1 MNQDERIRA
10 AMHEIVG
17 EKLSLEADLWPQ
29 IVQRLVLR
37 EPEPKRAS
45 IKLSR
50 KMVLLLVALLLMTTA
65 AYAYGAGILDPG
77 LKWAQEHGL
86 LVTLNQPGKP
96 TPYVVRPQSLAGV
109 SAKLDWAYADENRI
123 VFQVTL
129 SGLTPPPGHTIPEM
143 ICEPSV
149 SSDAQAHIQP
159 YLINSENADY
169 SPGEPLQLTYVAYQH
184 IDALHHPVVK
194 GTFKLILGACNNMRD
209 QFENKTPVPFM
220 GNFDMN
226 FKIPVY
232 KGRVISINQKIER
245 AGVEMVLESA
255 TLSPSFADFTVC
267 KRSDSQEVGWID
279 QVTLIVDNGEPQEMR
294 EIDYVDNNGQ
304 TCVSF
309 GIGGAFDPT
318 PKRMQLTIP
327 RLTGM
332 FPSDK
337 FMDPA
342 YQKAAQATLTQQG
355 IEVEFK
361 AWNDRY
367 WQIIRKPAG
376 MTDDQADQIVQGLLI
391 HTLDGPWVFE
401 VDQPVAGQ

>member
-1 MNQDERIRA
+1 VI
-10 AMHEIVG
+10 H
-17 EKLSLEADLWPQ
+17 
-29 IVQRLVLR
+29 
-37 EPEPKRAS
+37 
-45 IKLSR
+45 
-50 KMVLLLVALLLMTTA
+50 
-65 AYAYGAGILDPG
+65 
-77 LKWAQEHGL
+77 
-86 LVTLNQPGKP
+86 
-96 TPYVVRPQSLAGV
+96 PQSLAGV

-149 SSDAQAHIQP
+149 SSDAQEHIQP

-184 IDALHHPVVK
+184 IDAVHHSIVE

-209 QFENKTPVPFM
+209 QFENKTSVPFM

-226 FKIPVY
+226 FEIPVY

-255 TLSPSFADFTVC
+255 TLSPSFADFKVC
-267 KRSDSQEVGWID
+267 APASDINNIGWID
-279 QVTLIVDNGEPQEMR
+279 QVRLKVDDDEPAEMKI
-294 EIDYVDNNGQ
+294 IDYQGNGSQ
-304 TCVSF
+304 ACFDF
-309 GIGGAFDPT
+309 GIGGAFDPI

-327 RLTGM
+327 RLTPM
-332 FPSDK
+332 YPSDK
-337 FMDPA
+337 FMDPV

-391 HTLDGPWVFE
+391 HTIDGPWVFE